1 MSGNGT
7 HPRRIR
13 FGMTF
18 GYAIAGLVVVLGVLL
33 EAFESL
39 VLPRRVTRRLRFAR
53 VYYRF
58 GWRAWA
64 AAADLLKPGPRRE
77 TALSYFGPLSL
88 LVLFALWGLG
98 LIVGFGLLHHAAAPR
113 AGGPLESIY
122 FSGVTFSTVGYG
134 DLSPVGPVSRAL
146 AVVEA
151 AMGFGFF
158 AIVISYLPV
167 LFQAFSRREAMIG
180 LLDARA
186 GSPPSAGKLLLR
198 LPPGV
203 GDGAILN
210 RFLADAEKWAAEVLE
225 AQLSFP
231 VLGYYRSQ
239 HDNQSWLAAM
249 TCALDTSALLLT
261 VADGADRQQARL
273 TFAMCRHVVVD
284 LSLVL
289 WRKPDAGPTDRL
301 PGARLHELLAELQ
314 KAGVKVRDDPAA
326 IASLNELRGLYEP
339 FVVALGQFFRLH
351 VPSVWPET
359 DRPDNWQTSAWMRR
373 AGPLTALGAD
383 PKDEHFG

>member
-1 MSGNGT
+1 
-7 HPRRIR
+7 
-13 FGMTF
+13 MTAV
-18 GYAIAGLVVVLGVLL
+18 YAIAGLVLVLGILA
-33 EAFESL
+33 EAFEAL
-39 VLPRRVTRRLRFAR
+39 VLPRRVTRRLRFSR

-64 AAADLLKPGPRRE
+64 ATADLLKPGPARE

-88 LVLFALWGLG
+88 LVLFALWALG

-113 AGGPLESIY
+113 AGGVFDSIY
-122 FSGVTFSTVGYG
+122 FSGTTFTTLGYG
-134 DLSPVGPVSRAL
+134 DLSPVGPVSRVL
-146 AVVEA
+146 SVLEA

-158 AIVISYLPV
+158 AVVISYLPV

-186 GSPPSAGKLLLR
+186 GSPPSAGRLLLR

-210 RFLADAEKWAAEVLE
+210 RFLADMETWAAEVLE

-239 HDNQSWLAAM
+239 HDNESWLAAM
-249 TCALDTSALLLT
+249 TCALDTSALVLS
-261 VADGADRQQARL
+261 VAEGADRRQARL

-289 WRKPDAGPTDRL
+289 WRKPDMGPTNRL
-301 PGARLHELLAELQ
+301 PDARLAELLTELR
-314 KAGVKVRDDPAA
+314 KAGVAVRDDPVAV
-326 IASLNELRGLYEP
+326 ASLQGLRALYEP
-339 FVVALGQFFRLH
+339 FVVALGEFFRLT
-351 VPSVWPET
+351 VPPVWPET

-373 AGPLTALGAD
+373 ADPLTALGAD

>member
-1 MSGNGT
+1 
-7 HPRRIR
+7 
-13 FGMTF
+13 MTF

-33 EAFESL
+33 EVFEAL
-39 VLPRRVTRRLRFAR
+39 VLPRRVTRRLRLSRF
-53 VYYRF
+53 YYRF

-64 AAADLLKPGPRRE
+64 AVADLLKPGPRHE

-88 LVLFALWGLG
+88 LVLFALWGLL
-98 LIVGFGLLHHAAAPR
+98 LILGFGLLHHAAAPR
-113 AGGPLESIY
+113 AGGLGESIY
-122 FSGVTFSTVGYG
+122 FSGVTFTTLGYG
-134 DLSPVGPVSRAL
+134 DLSPVGPASRVLSVA
-146 AVVEA
+146 EA
-151 AMGFGFF
+151 ATGFGFF
-158 AIVISYLPV
+158 AVVISYMPV

-180 LLDARA
+180 SLDARA
-186 GSPPSAGKLLLR
+186 GSPPSAGRLLLR

-203 GDGAILN
+203 GDGTILN
-210 RFLADAEKWAAEVLE
+210 RFLADMETWAAEVLE

-249 TCALDTSALLLT
+249 TCALDTSALVLT

-289 WRKPDAGPTDRL
+289 WRKPDAGPTNRL
-301 PGARLHELLAELQ
+301 PETRLMELVTELR
-314 KAGVKVRDDPAA
+314 KAGVAVRNDPPAV
-326 IASLNELRGLYEP
+326 ASLIELRGLYEP
-339 FVVALGQFFRLH
+339 FVVALGDFFRLT
-351 VPSVWPET
+351 VPSVWPNT